1 MPDRREIG
9 RAQTERL
16 EPTFLTSSA
25 NRGIPGVSLPPASAL
40 DSSEAMLP
48 TVRDI
53 LHLPVMSDALA
64 EVVAGHDRLDTPV
77 RWAHVNETLEAA
89 KLLNGGEL
97 LLTTGVAWD
106 ARPAR
111 LESYI
116 DELVRVGVAGLVVEL
131 GKKLAVVPPALSA
144 RCAARGLPLIV
155 LHHEIKFVSVTEAVH
170 VRIIADQTE
179 ALHARDEL
187 HTLFTGLSLR
197 GSPADYIVRQIAH
210 VLRSPVVLENLA
222 HEVIASEG
230 ADEASGRT
238 LSEWQTS
245 SRAAHRGEREG
256 WLVVPVEA
264 RGMRWG
270 ALVALPGEP
279 HAAGRLAVLQ
289 QGAVALAIARL
300 ADGGADEWV
309 RVAQQNLIDALIGRR
324 FSTKSGIRARLEAAG
339 LPVAG
344 RALVGLTVSVRPR
357 GKPAAAPAA
366 FASEG
371 LRSDAAKKAATAIGA
386 SAVAGLGAAASARL
400 VVCLSIAEA
409 TLLDDHRLERFARA
423 YAEAAGVSAN
433 ELVIGVG
440 TVAPGL
446 GGLLLSLQEAMELR
460 VVDAA
465 RNGLVIQRSEN
476 RPLLRLVTALRD
488 DPRMQEHSQEMLRPL
503 IDYDERRGGD
513 LMAVLAAVLTHPTSR
528 TAAAAAS
535 HLSRSV
541 FYQRLTTISEL
552 LGADLEDGET
562 LAALHVALL
571 AR

>member
-1 MPDRREIG
+1 MPERREFG
-9 RAQTERL
+9 DTRTERPERPQSSL
-16 EPTFLTSSA
+16 SSDRGVHGASRSPTST
-25 NRGIPGVSLPPASAL
+25 VS
-40 DSSEAMLP
+40 SSEAMLP

-53 LHLPVMSDALA
+53 LHLPVIEDALA
-64 EVVAGHDRLDTPV
+64 EVMAGHDRLDTAV
-77 RWAHVNETLEAA
+77 RWVHVNETLEAA

-116 DELVRVGVAGLVVEL
+116 DDLVRVGVAGLVVEL
-131 GKKLAVVPPALSA
+131 GKKLAAVPPALIG
-144 RCAARGLPLIV
+144 RCLAHGLPLIV

-170 VRIIADQTE
+170 VRIIAEQTQ
-179 ALHARDEL
+179 ALQARDEL

-197 GSPADYIVRQIAH
+197 GSPADYIVRQIAL
-210 VLRSPVVLENLA
+210 VLRAPVILENLA

-230 ADEASGRT
+230 ADEVSGHT
-238 LSEWQTS
+238 LSDWEAS
-245 SRAAHRGEREG
+245 SRAAHRGDLEG

-309 RVAQQNLIDALIGRR
+309 RVAQQKLIDALVGRR
-324 FSTKSGIRARLEAAG
+324 FSTTEGIRARLEAAG
-339 LPVAG
+339 LPVVE
-344 RALVGLTVSVRPR
+344 RALVGLTVSVRS
-357 GKPAAAPAA
+357 GGPATMDSAGFVAEA
-366 FASEG
+366 
-371 LRSDAAKKAATAIGA
+371 LRSDAAKKAAKAIEA
-386 SAVAGLGAAASARL
+386 NAVSGLGDSPSARL
-400 VVCLSIAEA
+400 VVCLSLAEHS
-409 TLLDDHRLERFARA
+409 LLDDRRLQRFARA
-423 YAEAAGVSAN
+423 YAEAAGVAVG
-433 ELVIGVG
+433 ELVIAVG
-440 TVAPGL
+440 TVATGL

-460 VVDAA
+460 VADTG
-465 RNGLVIQRSEN
+465 RSGLVIQRSEN

-488 DPRMQEHSQEMLRPL
+488 DPRMQEHAQEMLRPL
-503 IDYDERRGGD
+503 IENDDRRGGD
-513 LMAVLAAVLTHPTSR
+513 LMMVLAAVLAHPTSR

-541 FYQRLTTISEL
+541 FYQRLTIISEL
-552 LGADLEDGET
+552 LGVDLEDGET